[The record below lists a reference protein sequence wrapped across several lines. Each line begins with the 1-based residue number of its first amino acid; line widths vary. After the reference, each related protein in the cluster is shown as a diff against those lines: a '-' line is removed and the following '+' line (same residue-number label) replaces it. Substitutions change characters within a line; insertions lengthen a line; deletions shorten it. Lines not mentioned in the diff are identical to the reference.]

1 MTLSETA
8 SAAPAAADPTGS
20 LTGAVPAGPPAGAG
34 PVPPPRVVPPTG
46 GGPQAAAPGTDDPS
60 EAGRRV
66 AVREAQFRSV
76 TVEVSVWIGKTRRTF
91 GDLAK
96 LRPGDVIELDRA
108 VGAPVDIVLNR
119 EVVIARGEVVDVGDE
134 YGVRITEIVSDED
147 G

>member
-1 MTLSETA
+1 MTLTDTA
-8 SAAPAAADPTGS
+8 TPEGDPTDNAQSPEAVHLAGGAAPV
-20 LTGAVPAGPPAGAG
+20 LPAGL
-34 PVPPPRVVPPTG
+34 
-46 GGPQAAAPGTDDPS
+46 DDQIDI
-60 EAGRRV
+60 GQRT

>member
-1 MTLSETA
+1 MTLADTA
-8 SAAPAAADPTGS
+8 TPDGDPRSQGTVPFPEAAAPAA
-20 LTGAVPAGPPAGAG
+20 
-34 PVPPPRVVPPTG
+34 VPPPDL
-46 GGPQAAAPGTDDPS
+46 DDPIDL
-60 EAGRRV
+60 GRRT

-134 YGVRITEIVSDED
+134 YGVR
-147 G
+147 

>member
-1 MTLSETA
+1 MTLADTAPTEGDPVGNAQPGSHETAPIPGAA
-8 SAAPAAADPTGS
+8 SAAFPTGI
-20 LTGAVPAGPPAGAG
+20 
-34 PVPPPRVVPPTG
+34 
-46 GGPQAAAPGTDDPS
+46 DDQFES
-60 EAGRRV
+60 GRRM

>member
-1 MTLSETA
+1 MTLADTGAADGDPAGQVQPAPRETMQLPGG
-8 SAAPAAADPTGS
+8 AAPAS
-20 LTGAVPAGPPAGAG
+20 PAGI
-34 PVPPPRVVPPTG
+34 
-46 GGPQAAAPGTDDPS
+46 DDQIDI
-60 EAGRRV
+60 GRRM

-134 YGVRITEIVSDED
+134 YGVRITEIVSDEES
-147 G
+147 

>member
-1 MTLSETA
+1 MTLADT
-8 SAAPAAADPTGS
+8 APAEGDPSGNVQPAHHETVQLPGGAPPALPTGIDEQ
-20 LTGAVPAGPPAGAG
+20 L
-34 PVPPPRVVPPTG
+34 
-46 GGPQAAAPGTDDPS
+46 DL
-60 EAGRRV
+60 GRRT

>member
-1 MTLSETA
+1 MTLADTDTPEGDPSGGSQFQEA
-8 SAAPAAADPTGS
+8 VQLPGVRAPA
-20 LTGAVPAGPPAGAG
+20 
-34 PVPPPRVVPPTG
+34 PPPSV
-46 GGPQAAAPGTDDPS
+46 DDPIDL
-60 EAGRRV
+60 GRRT

>member
-1 MTLSETA
+1 MTL
-8 SAAPAAADPTGS
+8 ADPTAPEDSPAVGAPPS
-20 LTGAVPAGPPAGAG
+20 SPEALSPPGGRTPALSTGTED
-34 PVPPPRVVPPTG
+34 RI
-46 GGPQAAAPGTDDPS
+46 D
-60 EAGRRV
+60 GRRM

>member
-1 MTLSETA
+1 MTLAETGT
-8 SAAPAAADPTGS
+8 PDGD
-20 LTGAVPAGPPAGAG
+20 PAGAVQ
-34 PVPPPRVVPPTG
+34 PVSHEPG
-46 GGPQAAAPGTDDPS
+46 QLSGGPAQAPPASLEDQIDI
-60 EAGRRV
+60 GRKM

>member
-1 MTLSETA
+1 MTLADTA
-8 SAAPAAADPTGS
+8 TPEGDPTREPGPQGAAPLPGVVA
-20 LTGAVPAGPPAGAG
+20 PAS
-34 PVPPPRVVPPTG
+34 PPTV
-46 GGPQAAAPGTDDPS
+46 DDPIDL
-60 EAGRRV
+60 GRRM
-66 AVREAQFRSV
+66 AVREAHFRSV

>member
-1 MTLSETA
+1 MTL
-8 SAAPAAADPTGS
+8 ADTG
-20 LTGAVPAGPPAGAG
+20 TPGGDPAGSARSAEHASTQFPAGDTPGLPAG
-34 PVPPPRVVPPTG
+34 VDEQLDV
-46 GGPQAAAPGTDDPS
+46 
-60 EAGRRV
+60 GRRM

>member
-1 MTLSETA
+1 MTLADTA
-8 SAAPAAADPTGS
+8 TPEGDPNGVAKAAEHEAVQAPG
-20 LTGAVPAGPPAGAG
+20 GAVPGLPPGVG
-34 PVPPPRVVPPTG
+34 D
-46 GGPQAAAPGTDDPS
+46 QIDI
-60 EAGRRV
+60 GRRM

>member
-1 MTLSETA
+1 MTLADTA
-8 SAAPAAADPTGS
+8 TPEGEPRGESQPREPVPQPGMAAPA
-20 LTGAVPAGPPAGAG
+20 VPSPAL
-34 PVPPPRVVPPTG
+34 
-46 GGPQAAAPGTDDPS
+46 DDPIDL
-60 EAGRRV
+60 GRRT

>member
-1 MTLSETA
+1 MTLAGTAPPEGDPVGDAPLARHET
-8 SAAPAAADPTGS
+8 
-20 LTGAVPAGPPAGAG
+20 VQ
-34 PVPPPRVVPPTG
+34 PPTG
-46 GGPQAAAPGTDDPS
+46 DAAALASGLDDQIDI
-60 EAGRRV
+60 GRRM

>member
-1 MTLSETA
+1 MTLADTGMPDGDPVGQVQPARRDAMPGSGG
-8 SAAPAAADPTGS
+8 SA
-20 LTGAVPAGPPAGAG
+20 
-34 PVPPPRVVPPTG
+34 PVL
-46 GGPQAAAPGTDDPS
+46 PGVDDPIDM
-60 EAGRRV
+60 GRRM

>member
-1 MTLSETA
+1 MTLADTGMPGGDQPGSASSAEREPAQFTAGAA
-8 SAAPAAADPTGS
+8 SALPTGIDEQ
-20 LTGAVPAGPPAGAG
+20 L
-34 PVPPPRVVPPTG
+34 
-46 GGPQAAAPGTDDPS
+46 DM
-60 EAGRRV
+60 GRRM

>member
-1 MTLSETA
+1 MTLADTAAPDGDPSGDSRSEEIVSPPGA
-8 SAAPAAADPTGS
+8 AAAAPA
-20 LTGAVPAGPPAGAG
+20 
-34 PVPPPRVVPPTG
+34 PVPERAV
-46 GGPQAAAPGTDDPS
+46 DDPLDL
-60 EAGRRV
+60 GRRT

>member
-1 MTLSETA
+1 MTIGDLA
-8 SAAPAAADPTGS
+8 
-20 LTGAVPAGPPAGAG
+20 
-34 PVPPPRVVPPTG
+34 
-46 GGPQAAAPGTDDPS
+46 AAAPSGGLDGAPGDD
-60 EAGRRV
+60 RR

-76 TVEVSVWIGKTRRTF
+76 TVEVSVWIGRTRRTF
-91 GDLAK
+91 GDLAR

-134 YGVRITEIVSDED
+134 YGVRITEIVGDEA

>member
-1 MTLSETA
+1 MTLADTA
-8 SAAPAAADPTGS
+8 TPDGDPSGGSQPQEAVPLPGVAAPVS
-20 LTGAVPAGPPAGAG
+20 PPSGI
-34 PVPPPRVVPPTG
+34 
-46 GGPQAAAPGTDDPS
+46 DDPIDL
-60 EAGRRV
+60 GRRT

>member
-1 MTLSETA
+1 MTL
-8 SAAPAAADPTGS
+8 ADTG
-20 LTGAVPAGPPAGAG
+20 TPDGDPAG
-34 PVPPPRVVPPTG
+34 PVPS
-46 GGPQAAAPGTDDPS
+46 AAH
-60 EAGRRV
+60 EAGPHAGAVSSALPAGVEDQIDIGRRM

>member
-1 MTLSETA
+1 MTLADTDTPEGDPAGVARSPGTRR
-8 SAAPAAADPTGS
+8 SNSPGGAAPALPTGI
-20 LTGAVPAGPPAGAG
+20 
-34 PVPPPRVVPPTG
+34 
-46 GGPQAAAPGTDDPS
+46 DDQIDI
-60 EAGRRV
+60 GRRM

>member
-1 MTLSETA
+1 MTLADAA
-8 SAAPAAADPTGS
+8 SPEGDPVGN
-20 LTGAVPAGPPAGAG
+20 GHPGPHEAVPLSGGVTPPLH
-34 PVPPPRVVPPTG
+34 G
-46 GGPQAAAPGTDDPS
+46 GIDDQIDL
-60 EAGRRV
+60 GRRT

>member
-1 MTLSETA
+1 MTLADT
-8 SAAPAAADPTGS
+8 AAPEGEPSGHSQYQESVQPPSPAPT
-20 LTGAVPAGPPAGAG
+20 PPAAL
-34 PVPPPRVVPPTG
+34 
-46 GGPQAAAPGTDDPS
+46 DD
-60 EAGRRV
+60 AIDLGRRT

>member
-1 MTLSETA
+1 MTLAET
-8 SAAPAAADPTGS
+8 STPEGDPGDVTRPPEHEVVE
-20 LTGAVPAGPPAGAG
+20 VPGG
-34 PVPPPRVVPPTG
+34 VSPTLPKG
-46 GGPQAAAPGTDDPS
+46 IDDQIDI
-60 EAGRRV
+60 GRRM

>member
-1 MTLSETA
+1 MTVADTAPPGGDPSGNAQPAHHETPPLPG
-8 SAAPAAADPTGS
+8 AAPSALPTN
-20 LTGAVPAGPPAGAG
+20 LED
-34 PVPPPRVVPPTG
+34 
-46 GGPQAAAPGTDDPS
+46 QIDL
-60 EAGRRV
+60 GRRT

>member
-1 MTLSETA
+1 MTLADTGT
-8 SAAPAAADPTGS
+8 PDGDPTGPVRS
-20 LTGAVPAGPPAGAG
+20 APQETAPHPGGASSGLPAG
-34 PVPPPRVVPPTG
+34 VED
-46 GGPQAAAPGTDDPS
+46 QIDI
-60 EAGRRV
+60 GRRM

>member
-1 MTLSETA
+1 MTLADATTPESDPAGYGQPGHETE
-8 SAAPAAADPTGS
+8 PLPGGAAAALPK
-20 LTGAVPAGPPAGAG
+20 AGIDE
-34 PVPPPRVVPPTG
+34 
-46 GGPQAAAPGTDDPS
+46 QIDI
-60 EAGRRV
+60 GRRM

-108 VGAPVDIVLNR
+108 VGAPADIVLNR

>member
-1 MTLSETA
+1 MTLADTSTPGDDPVSYAGPAERESVQR
-8 SAAPAAADPTGS
+8 SAGEPPVLPTG
-20 LTGAVPAGPPAGAG
+20 LDEQLDT
-34 PVPPPRVVPPTG
+34 
-46 GGPQAAAPGTDDPS
+46 
-60 EAGRRV
+60 GRRM

-134 YGVRITEIVSDED
+134 YGVRITEIVSDGD

>member
-1 MTLSETA
+1 MTLAGTATPEGDPVGNAQPARHETVQPPTG
-8 SAAPAAADPTGS
+8 AAPA
-20 LTGAVPAGPPAGAG
+20 LPAGI
-34 PVPPPRVVPPTG
+34 
-46 GGPQAAAPGTDDPS
+46 DDQIDI
-60 EAGRRV
+60 GRRM

>member
-1 MTLSETA
+1 MTLADTA
-8 SAAPAAADPTGS
+8 SPEGDPVGN
-20 LTGAVPAGPPAGAG
+20 G
-34 PVPPPRVVPPTG
+34 
-46 GGPQAAAPGTDDPS
+46 QPGPS
-60 EAGRRV
+60 EAVPLPGGVTPPLPGGIDDQIDLGRRT

>member
-1 MTLSETA
+1 MTISDSAPAGLPNGLGGA
-8 SAAPAAADPTGS
+8 AARDAAP
-20 LTGAVPAGPPAGAG
+20 LTDAGPPPA
-34 PVPPPRVVPPTG
+34 TS
-46 GGPQAAAPGTDDPS
+46 TDQFDV
-60 EAGRRV
+60 GRRM

-119 EVVIARGEVVDVGDE
+119 EVVLARGEVVDVGDE

>member
-1 MTLSETA
+1 MTLADTAPPEGEPTGRAQFEETPRNPPA
-8 SAAPAAADPTGS
+8 AAAPA
-20 LTGAVPAGPPAGAG
+20 L
-34 PVPPPRVVPPTG
+34 
-46 GGPQAAAPGTDDPS
+46 DD
-60 EAGRRV
+60 ALDLGRRT